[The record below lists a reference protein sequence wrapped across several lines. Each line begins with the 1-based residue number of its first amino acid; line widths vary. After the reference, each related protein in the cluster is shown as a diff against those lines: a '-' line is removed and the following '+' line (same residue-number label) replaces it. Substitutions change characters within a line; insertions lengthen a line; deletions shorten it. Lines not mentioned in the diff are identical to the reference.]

1 MFVHL
6 RLHTEFS
13 VIDGTNRIDEIVTSA
28 ATDQQ
33 PALAIT
39 DLSNLFGAIKFYKE
53 GRKRG
58 VKPII
63 GAEIWL
69 EGLGKDAAQLS
80 RVVLLVQNT
89 AGYLNLSELLARAW
103 TQNANKAQAT
113 ISMAWL
119 QALNEGLICLSGAQA
134 GPVGQALLQGD
145 EARAFDAAMQLA
157 QVFTHRFYLELQ
169 RVGRP
174 EDEPQVAA
182 AVQLA
187 QRMNLP
193 VVATHPIQ
201 FAAPQDFEA
210 HEARVCIA
218 EGEILANPRR
228 VRRFTREQH
237 FKTAAQMAELF
248 ADVPSSLAN
257 TVAIAQRCNLS
268 LVLGKPQ
275 LPDFPIPQVD
285 GVVMEADDYFRY
297 ASQEGLKE
305 RMAHLYPDPAKR
317 AAEMPRY
324 QERLEFELGTIL
336 KMGFPGYF
344 LIVGDFINWAKSHG
358 CPVGPGRGS
367 GAGSLVAY
375 ALKIT
380 DLDPLQ
386 YNLLFERFLNPER
399 VSMPDFDID
408 FCQGNRD
415 RVIDYVK
422 DKYGKDA
429 VSQIATFGTMA
440 ARAAIRDVGRVL
452 DMSYTFCDGIS
463 KLIPNKPG
471 VAVTLQKPPPDRK
484 KDDKLV
490 YASEAEPILAERE
503 AKEEDVRTL
512 LELARKLEGMTRN
525 IGMHAGGVLIAPGK
539 LTDFCPLYQQP
550 GSDSAVSQYDKND
563 VEAVGL
569 VKFDFLGL
577 ATLTIL
583 EIARKFIIQRHPGQ
597 ENFAFEN
604 LPLDDKATYRLFQ
617 DGKTEAVFQFE
628 SRGMQ
633 GMLRDAKPTRLEDL
647 IALNALY
654 RPGPMDLIPSFVARK
669 HGREVVEYPHP
680 LVANMLSETYGIM
693 VYQEQVMQTA
703 QILGGYSLGGADMLR
718 RAMGK
723 KDADE
728 MARHRQIFRD
738 GAAKNAITQ
747 DKADDI
753 FDLMEKFAGYGF
765 NKSHAAAYS
774 LLAYHTAWLKV
785 HYTAE
790 FFCANMTVEMDDTDK
805 LKVLLEDAIKMGLTF
820 EPPDVNRGVSRFEP
834 VSDTVIRYGLAAVKG
849 SGAQAIEA
857 IVAART
863 GRGVGPLGDVSGPFK
878 SLFDFCAR
886 VDRSR
891 INKRTVEALIK
902 AGAFDAIHLNR
913 ASLLASVDLAFE
925 FGAATLANANQCSLF
940 DMGGADD
947 VGSSTQEPELVQAT
961 PWGVKECLTYEKTAV
976 GFYLSGHLFDEVA
989 DEVRRFAK
997 RPVAELLDTRE
1008 PQLLAGIVTD
1018 FRIINGQRGKLGLF
1032 KLDDKS
1038 GVIDARADEA
1048 LINAHKNLLKDDELI
1063 IVMGKAQ
1070 PDRFSGGMQLTVTQ
1084 VWDLE
1089 QARCR
1094 FGKYLRVVLGHAA
1107 HATGAGTD
1115 VAPASAATTL
1125 ATPTHATPTRAPDVA
1140 RLLKDYPAQREVT
1153 EQGDLWR
1160 GLQVRMALTCQGEEG
1175 AASVELQLGE
1185 RAKFYPTNAA
1195 LASWWAQAAPG
1206 TADIVYE

>member
-13 VIDGTNRIDEIVTSA
+13 VIDGTCRLDDVISLA
-28 ATDQQ
+28 ASDQQ
-33 PALAIT
+33 AALAIT
-39 DLSNLFGAIKFYKE
+39 DLNNLFGAIKFYKA

-58 VKPII
+58 IKPIL

-69 EGLGKDAAQLS
+69 ESADQNATS
-80 RVVLLVQNT
+80 RLLLLVQNHQ
-89 AGYLNLSELLARAW
+89 GYLNLCELLARAW
-103 TQNANKAQAT
+103 TQNAGKPEA
-113 ISMAWL
+113 SVSWDWL
-119 QALNEGLICLSGAQA
+119 TELNGGLIALSGAQA

-145 EARAFDAAMQLA
+145 SQRAFDVALQIAS
-157 QVFTHRFYLELQ
+157 VFPHRFYLELQ
-169 RVGRP
+169 RAGRAD
-174 EDEPQVAA
+174 DEAHVIA

-187 QRMNLP
+187 QRMQLP

-201 FAAPQDFEA
+201 FAAPDDFEA

-228 VRRFTREQH
+228 VRRFTREQY
-237 FKTAAQMAELF
+237 FKTTAEMQALF
-248 ADVPSSLAN
+248 ADVPSALAN
-257 TVAIAQRCNLS
+257 SVEIAKRCNLS
-268 LVLGKPQ
+268 LVLDKPQ
-275 LPDFPIPQVD
+275 LPDFPIPPVNGEIMAPD
-285 GVVMEADDYFRY
+285 AYFCY
-297 ASQEGLKE
+297 VSHEGLKL
-305 RMAHLYPDPAKR
+305 RMAHLYPD
-317 AAEMPRY
+317 AAQREREMPRY
-324 QERLEFELGTIL
+324 VERLEFELNTIL
-336 KMGFPGYF
+336 KMGFAGYF
-344 LIVGDFINWAKSHG
+344 LIVGDFINWAKNNA

-375 ALKIT
+375 VLKIT

-386 YNLLFERFLNPER
+386 YKLLFERFLNPER

-422 DKYGKDA
+422 QKYGKQA

-440 ARAAIRDVGRVL
+440 ARAVIRDVGRVL
-452 DMSYTFCDGIS
+452 DMSYPFCDGIS

-471 VAVTLQKPPPDRK
+471 VSVTLQLPPPNRK
-484 KDDKLV
+484 KDDKQV
-490 YASEAEPILAERE
+490 YASEAEPILAARE
-503 AKEEDVRTL
+503 AKEEDVHTL
-512 LELARKLEGMTRN
+512 LTLARKLEGLTRN

-550 GSDSAVSQYDKND
+550 GSDSAISQYDKGD

-583 EIARKFIIQRHPGQ
+583 EIARELIVKRHPGQ
-597 ENFAFEN
+597 ENFSF
-604 LPLDDKATYRLFQ
+604 DDLSLTDVDVYKLFQ
-617 DGKTEAVFQFE
+617 EGKTEAVFQFE

-669 HGREVVEYPHP
+669 HGREEVEYPHP
-680 LVANMLSETYGIM
+680 LVADMLSETYGIM

-703 QILGGYSLGGADMLR
+703 QILGGYSLGAADMLR

-738 GAAKNAITQ
+738 GAAQKSISQ
-747 DKADDI
+747 SKADEI

-774 LLAYHTAWLKV
+774 LLAYHTAWIKV
-785 HYTAE
+785 HFTAE

-805 LKVLLEDAIKMGLTF
+805 LKVLFEDALRMGLTF
-820 EPPDVNRGVSRFEP
+820 ESPDINRGCHRFEP
-834 VSDTVIRYGLAAVKG
+834 ISNRVIRYGLGAVKG
-849 SGAQAIEA
+849 TGQQAIEA
-857 IVAART
+857 IVAAREA
-863 GRGVGPLGDVSGPFK
+863 VPFT
-878 SLFDFCAR
+878 SLFAFCAR

-902 AGAFDAIHLNR
+902 AGAFDSINCNR

-925 FGAATLANANQCSLF
+925 FGAAALINANQCGLF
-940 DMGGADD
+940 DGADD
-947 VGSSTQEPELVQAT
+947 HGSSTQEPELVKAT
-961 PWGVKECLTYEKTAV
+961 PWGVKERLTYEKTAI
-976 GFYLSGHLFDEVA
+976 GFYLSGHLFDEVSQ
-989 DEVRRFAK
+989 EVRRFAK
-997 RPVAELLDTRE
+997 RAIANLTDSRE

-1018 FRIINGQRGKLGLF
+1018 FRVINGQRGKLALF
-1032 KLDDKS
+1032 KMDDGS
-1038 GVIDARADEA
+1038 GLIEARADES
-1048 LINAHKNLLKDDELI
+1048 LINAHKDLLKDDELV
-1063 IVMGKAQ
+1063 IVMGKQQ

-1084 VWDLE
+1084 IWSLE

-1094 FGKYLRVVLGHAA
+1094 FGKFLRVTLT
-1107 HATGAGTD
+1107 TGSG
-1115 VAPASAATTL
+1115 VK
-1125 ATPTHATPTRAPDVA
+1125 HPDVG
-1140 RLLKDYPAQREVT
+1140 RLLKDFPPQRETT

-1160 GLQVRMALTCQGEEG
+1160 GLGLRMALTCQCADG
-1175 AASVELQLGE
+1175 AARADVQLGDQ
-1185 RAKFYPTNAA
+1185 AKFFPSDAA
-1195 LASWWAQAAPG
+1195 LSSWWAQAAPG
-1206 TADIVYE
+1206 VAEIVYE